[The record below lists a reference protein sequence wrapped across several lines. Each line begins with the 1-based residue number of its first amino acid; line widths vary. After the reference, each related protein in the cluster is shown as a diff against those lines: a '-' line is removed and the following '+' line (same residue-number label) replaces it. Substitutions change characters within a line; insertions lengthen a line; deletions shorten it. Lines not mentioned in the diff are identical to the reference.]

1 MDKAGIFLEIFE
13 VRNRSEISEFYPIL
27 RDKSDRPHYGQQI
40 AVLRLIEELILKIL
54 TRRSSGLAAR
64 VTTKISGYT
73 QNDMGFTLEVVFL
86 HLLTA
91 GDRTFFTDK
100 IVITTK
106 NH

>member
-1 MDKAGIFLEIFE
+1 MIFE

-73 QNDMGFTLEVVFL
+73 QNDMGFMARGCFFIYSQREIGRFL
-86 HLLTA
+86 LI
-91 GDRTFFTDK
+91 R
-100 IVITTK
+100 
-106 NH
+106 